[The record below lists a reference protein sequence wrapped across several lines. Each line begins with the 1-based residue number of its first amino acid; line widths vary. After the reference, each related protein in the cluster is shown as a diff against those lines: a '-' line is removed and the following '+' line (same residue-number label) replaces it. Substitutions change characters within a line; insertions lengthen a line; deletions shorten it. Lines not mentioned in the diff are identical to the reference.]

1 MPANSSFITH
11 HSSLVSLVGAGP
23 GHPGL
28 LTLRGHECLRQAD
41 LVLYDRLVPAE
52 MLAHAPE
59 SARKICIDE
68 LPGGHPDRWPLI
80 HQTMIDAASQGL
92 RVVRLKGGD
101 PFLFARGGEEAEA
114 LRQAGIDY
122 EIVPGVTAALGA
134 SACAGIPLTHRL
146 HASAVALITGHEQPG
161 KPSEGRPG
169 LDWESP
175 GARFPGTLVFYM
187 AIARIESIVAA
198 LLEHGKPADTPAAAI
213 HRGSTADQYTVQA
226 PLAELPAVVR
236 LNGIQAPALVVVGD
250 VVRLRDQLAWFES
263 RPLFGKRVLITR
275 PRHQA
280 SELAGRIESLGG
292 RAVCLPAV
300 TIAEPDDWSAVD
312 GALERLGEY
321 QWLVFTSSNGVDA
334 FIRRLRRTG
343 RDLRALGGLKLAV
356 IGPAT
361 ADALRG
367 YHLEPDVIPETFNS
381 EGLAE
386 SLRPRVAGQRV
397 LLARADRGIELLR
410 EQLSAV
416 AVVDQVAVYSQR
428 DAPLDAS
435 EPALRMMSEGR
446 IDFVTLT
453 SSNIARGNSWSRRR
467 LDGAAQ
473 QHIRQGRTALVCI
486 SPRTSAA
493 VRDLGLPVAAE
504 ASEYTTEGVLAA
516 LCGLARTD

>member
-1 MPANSSFITH
+1 M
-11 HSSLVSLVGAGP
+11 SLVGAGP

-28 LTLRGHECLRQAD
+28 LTLRGLECLRQAD
-41 LVLYDRLVPAE
+41 FVLYDRLVPAE
-52 MLAHAPE
+52 MLAHAPA
-59 SARKICIDE
+59 SARKMCIDE

-80 HQTMIDAASQGL
+80 HQTMIDAARRGL

-134 SACAGIPLTHRL
+134 SGCAGIPLTHRL
-146 HASAVALITGHEQPG
+146 YSSAVALITGHEQPG
-161 KPSEGRPG
+161 KPIDGRPE
-169 LDWESP
+169 LDWAAL
-175 GARFPGTLVFYM
+175 ARFPGTLVFYM
-187 AIARIESIVAA
+187 GIARIEAIVAA
-198 LLEHGKPADTPAAAI
+198 LLEHGKPGDTPAAAI
-213 HRGSTADQYTVQA
+213 HRGSTADQFTVEAQ
-226 PLAELPAVVR
+226 LAQLPAVIR

-250 VVRLRDQLAWFES
+250 VVRLRERLAWFET

-292 RAVCLPAV
+292 RAVCLPTV
-300 TIAEPDDWSAVD
+300 TIGEPEDWSAVD
-312 GALERLGEY
+312 RALERLGEY

-334 FIRRLRRTG
+334 FLRRLRQTG

-361 ADALRG
+361 AEALRG
-367 YHLEPDVIPETFNS
+367 FHLEPDVMPRTFNS
-381 EGLAE
+381 EGLVE
-386 SLRPRVAGQRV
+386 SLRTRVAKQRV
-397 LLARADRGIELLR
+397 LLARADRGVELLR

-416 AVVDQVAVYSQR
+416 AMVDQVAVYSQR
-428 DAPLDAS
+428 DASLEAS

-453 SSNIARGNSWSRRR
+453 SSNIARALIGA
-467 LDGAAQ
+467 LDASAQ
-473 QHIRQGRTALVCI
+473 QHIRLGRTALVCI
-486 SPRTSAA
+486 SPRTSAT
-493 VRDLGLPVAAE
+493 VRELGLPVAAE
-504 ASEYTTEGVLAA
+504 ASEYTTEGVLGAV
-516 LCGLARTD
+516 CGLARRD